1 MILDFKGKKISG
13 VLSILPENEY
23 LFEDE
28 AADPGDIKNRRLK
41 RIIGFG
47 ARRRVKGT
55 TTLSDMLLYGVNHL
69 LEENRIKKEEIG
81 AIVVSTLSPD
91 YLLPQISNILQ
102 GEMRLGKD
110 VYCVDIMQACAGYV
124 VGLIQAFMLLE
135 HLGDKKVLVCTG
147 EIFNR
152 KSDDNEPKFEH
163 PSFGGDIANISIVE
177 NSGDGKQIFASIYN
191 DGAQREALIIHDG
204 GFKNP
209 MTPEK
214 IAAQTNN
221 IPCMG
226 VSMDGTGVFN
236 FVQKEVP
243 PAVFEL
249 LEKAGMTKDDIDYF
263 LFHQPNKFMLQKLA
277 EKMEIPYARLPM
289 DITEKLGNSD
299 SGTIP
304 AVMTTDAA
312 EDLLSKNNH
321 CCLSGFGGGL
331 TWASI
336 VMDVGNLDFCEN
348 IISNL

>member
-1 MILDFKGKKISG
+1 MKLDFKGKKISG
-13 VLSILPENEY
+13 VLSVLPENEY

-28 AADPGDIKNRRLK
+28 TADPEDVKNRRLK

-55 TTLSDMLLYGVNHL
+55 TTLSDMLLYGADYL
-69 LEENRIKKEEIG
+69 LEHGKIKKEEIG

-91 YLLPQISNILQ
+91 YFLPQVSSILQ
-102 GEMRLGKD
+102 GEMGLGSD

-152 KSDDNEPKFEH
+152 KSDENEPKFAH
-163 PSFGGDIANISIVE
+163 PSFGGDIANISVVE
-177 NSGDGKQIFASIYN
+177 NSGDGNKIYASMYN
-191 DGAQREALIIHDG
+191 DGLQREALIIHDG

-214 IAAQTNN
+214 IALQTNN
-221 IPCMG
+221 IPCLG

-243 PAVFEL
+243 PAIDEL
-249 LEKAGMTKDDIDYF
+249 LGMAGKQTGDIDYF

-277 EKMEIPYARLPM
+277 EKMGVPYEKLPM

-304 AVMTTDAA
+304 AVMTTDVAG
-312 EDLLSKNNH
+312 DLLAKNNH

-336 VMDVGNLDFCEN
+336 VMDIGSLDFCEN
-348 IISNL
+348 IVSNL

>member
-1 MILDFKGKKISG
+1 MTLNFQGKKLSG
-13 VLSILPENEY
+13 VLSILPENKY

-28 AADPGDIKNRRLK
+28 IANPEDIKNRRLK

-55 TTLSDMLLYGVNHL
+55 TTLSDMLLYGMNYL
-69 LEENRIKKEEIG
+69 LENNKIKKEEIG
-81 AIVVSTLSPD
+81 AIVVVTLSQD

-102 GEMRLGKD
+102 GKMKLSND
-110 VYCVDIMQACAGYV
+110 VYCIDIMQACAGYV

-135 HLGDKKVLVCTG
+135 HLDNKKVLVCTG

-152 KSDDNEPKFEH
+152 KSDDNEPKFEN

-177 NSGDGKQIFASIYN
+177 NTKDEKKIYASMYN
-191 DGAQREALIIHDG
+191 DGLNREALIIRDG

-209 MTPEK
+209 MTAEK
-214 IAAQTNN
+214 IALQTNN
-221 IPCMG
+221 IPCLG

-243 PAVFEL
+243 PAIFEL
-249 LEKAGMTKDDIDYF
+249 LEKAGLGKDDIDYY
-263 LFHQPNKFMLQKLA
+263 LFHQPNRFMLQKLA
-277 EKMEIPYARLPM
+277 EKMEIPYAKLPM

-304 AVMTTDAA
+304 AVMTADVA
-312 EDLLSKNNH
+312 DSLLSTDKH

-331 TWASI
+331 TWASLI
-336 VMDVGNLDFCEN
+336 MDIGHLDFCEM
-348 IISNL
+348 IISDL

>member
-1 MILDFKGKKISG
+1 MITSFVGKKITG

-28 AADPGDIKNRRLK
+28 TADPGDVKNRRLK
-41 RIIGFG
+41 KIIGFG

-55 TTLSDMLLYGVNHL
+55 TTLSDMLLYGVNYL
-69 LEENRIKKEEIG
+69 LAHNKIRKEEIG

-91 YLLPQISNILQ
+91 YLLPQISNIIQ
-102 GEMRLGKD
+102 GETGLDTG
-110 VYCVDIMQACAGYV
+110 VYCVDIPQACAGYV
-124 VGLIQAFMLLE
+124 VGLVNAFMLLE
-135 HLGDKKVLVCTG
+135 HLDNKKVLLCTG

-152 KSDDNEPKFEH
+152 KSDDNEPKFAH

-177 NSGDGKQIFASIYN
+177 NTDDEKKIYASVYN
-191 DGAQREALIIHDG
+191 DGSQRNALLVRDG
-204 GFKNP
+204 GFRNP

-214 IAAQTNN
+214 IASQTNN

-226 VSMDGTGVFN
+226 VSMDGTAVFN

-243 PAVFEL
+243 PAISEL
-249 LEKAGMTKDDIDYF
+249 LERAGMAKDDIDYY

-277 EKMEIPYARLPM
+277 EKMGIPYSKLPM

-304 AVMTTDAA
+304 AVMTTDVAD
-312 EDLLSKNNH
+312 DLLSKNNH

-331 TWASI
+331 TWASLI
-336 VMDVGNLDFCEN
+336 MDIGNLDFCEN

>member
-1 MILDFKGKKISG
+1 MILNFKGKKISG

-28 AADPGDIKNRRLK
+28 AADPKDIKNRRLK

-47 ARRRVKGT
+47 ARRRVKGN
-55 TTLSDMLLYGVNHL
+55 TTLSDMLLYGM
-69 LEENRIKKEEIG
+69 ENLMEQGKIKKEEIG

-91 YLLPQISNILQ
+91 YFLPQISNILQ
-102 GEMRLGKD
+102 GKLGLGND

-124 VGLIQAFMLLE
+124 IGLIQAFMLLE
-135 HLGDKKVLVCTG
+135 HLGEKKVLVCTG

-152 KSDDNEPKFEH
+152 KSDENEPKFEH
-163 PSFGGDIANISIVE
+163 PSFGGDIANITVVE
-177 NSGDGKQIFASIYN
+177 NTDDGKNIYASLYN

-214 IAAQTNN
+214 IALQTSN
-221 IPCMG
+221 IPCLG
-226 VSMDGTGVFN
+226 VTMDGTGVFN

-243 PAVFEL
+243 PAITEL
-249 LEKAGMTKDDIDYF
+249 LEKANMCKDDIDYF

-277 EKMEIPYARLPM
+277 ENMEIPYSRLPM

-304 AVMTTDAA
+304 AVMTTDVSKA
-312 EDLLSKNNH
+312 LLAGNNH

-336 VMDVGNLDFCEN
+336 IMDIGKLDFCEN